1 MSAVK
6 RHFFDLYTT
15 KNDDD
20 IIIEQKRKDMED
32 RMYKS
37 YLSTLFRVTDGLFAL
52 VKTSPSESYSI
63 VINKGLKENQIRV
76 ASNNDKQCLIDLCSL
91 LKLQC
96 ADDAKDGNPN

>member
-63 VINKGLKENQIRV
+63 VINKGLKEV
-76 ASNNDKQCLIDLCSL
+76 PPGL
-91 LKLQC
+91 LATAIPALLANRLESPSKKLS
-96 ADDAKDGNPN
+96 KL